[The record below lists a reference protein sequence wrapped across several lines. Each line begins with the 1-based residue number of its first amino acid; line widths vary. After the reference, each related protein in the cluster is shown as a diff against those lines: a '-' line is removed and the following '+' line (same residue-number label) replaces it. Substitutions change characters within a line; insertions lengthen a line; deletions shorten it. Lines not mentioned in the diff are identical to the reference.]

1 MRMYRVQTPRG
12 LRAAPCNPALYT
24 NVAGY
29 TSPDMVAAAAEAQ
42 ARGYSVPYNVY
53 SGPGGST
60 LVGVV
65 NPDCTLGQTFPDRPE
80 ASNPSAD
87 CTSAWRAVLAAQG
100 NGGCSFV
107 LPPVAVWNSYMT
119 QFGAAQAIQQNQAV
133 YQAVVETSQQQAAIA
148 SPGVQPS
155 QYIPVGQPG
164 SYSAT
169 QIAAENAAAA
179 AAAAATA
186 TGTSASGTTPAAQPG
201 SSTGGTSS
209 SSSSTGS
216 SGGSGLP
223 DTIGGIKTT
232 YVLIGGAAV
241 LLLLVMSGGRR

>member
-60 LVGVV
+60 MVGVV

-87 CTSAWRAVLAAQG
+87 CTAAWRAVLAAQG

-107 LPPVAVWNSYMT
+107 LPPIGTWNNYMA
-119 QFGAAQAIQQNQAV
+119 QMGAAQAIQQNQAN
-133 YQAVVETSQQQAAIA
+133 YQAVVETSQQQAAVA

-155 QYIPVGQPG
+155 QYIPAGQPG

-179 AAAAATA
+179 AAATA
-186 TGTSASGTTPAAQPG
+186 TGASASGTTPAAQPS
-201 SSTGGTSS
+201 SSTGGTST
-209 SSSSTGS
+209 STAS
-216 SGGSGLP
+216 LVGSGLP
-223 DTIGGIKTT
+223 DTIAGIKTS

-241 LLLLVMSGGRR
+241 LLLLFMSGGGRR